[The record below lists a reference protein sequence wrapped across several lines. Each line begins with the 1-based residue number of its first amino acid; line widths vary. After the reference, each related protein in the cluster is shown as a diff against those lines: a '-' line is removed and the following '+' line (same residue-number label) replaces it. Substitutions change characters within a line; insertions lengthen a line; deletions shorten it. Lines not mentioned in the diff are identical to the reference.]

1 MNERKKCDLNENENE
16 NENDVLDL
24 PSLEIVTFG
33 EGSFQKCHVAV
44 FESM

>member
-1 MNERKKCDLNENENE
+1 MKRKKCDLNE

-33 EGSFQKCHVAV
+33 ICSFSDCHLAV
-44 FESM
+44 FESML

>member
-1 MNERKKCDLNENENE
+1 MNERMKCDLNE

-33 EGSFQKCHVAV
+33 HYSFRYCHIAV

>member
-1 MNERKKCDLNENENE
+1 MKRKKERKKCDLNE

-24 PSLEIVTFG
+24 PSLEIVTF
-33 EGSFQKCHVAV
+33 ERLSFAYCHVAV

>member
-1 MNERKKCDLNENENE
+1 MKRMKCDLNE

-33 EGSFQKCHVAV
+33 VCSFTNCHVAE

>member
-1 MNERKKCDLNENENE
+1 MKYDLNENENENE

-33 EGSFQKCHVAV
+33 GWSFTNCHVAE

>member
-1 MNERKKCDLNENENE
+1 MNEMKCDLNE

>member
-1 MNERKKCDLNENENE
+1 MKRKNEKKCDLNE

-24 PSLEIVTFG
+24 PSLEIVTFE
-33 EGSFQKCHVAV
+33 EGSFNCCHVAV

>member
-1 MNERKKCDLNENENE
+1 MNERMKCDL

-33 EGSFQKCHVAV
+33 GWSFTKCHLAV

>member
-1 MNERKKCDLNENENE
+1 MSEKKERKKCDLNE

-24 PSLEIVTFG
+24 PSLEIVTF
-33 EGSFQKCHVAV
+33 EGDSFRYCHIAV

>member
-1 MNERKKCDLNENENE
+1 MSEKKERMKCDLNE

-24 PSLEIVTFG
+24 PSLEIVTF
-33 EGSFQKCHVAV
+33 EGYSFSDCHLAV

>member
-1 MNERKKCDLNENENE
+1 MSGKKRKKCDLNE

-33 EGSFQKCHVAV
+33 EASFAWSHIAV
-44 FESM
+44 FESML

>member
-1 MNERKKCDLNENENE
+1 MKERMKCDLNE

-24 PSLEIVTFG
+24 PSLEIV
-33 EGSFQKCHVAV
+33 SFEVSSFRLCHLAV

>member
-1 MNERKKCDLNENENE
+1 MSEKREGKKCDLND

-33 EGSFQKCHVAV
+33 GRSFAKCHVAV
-44 FESM
+44 FESMR

>member
-1 MNERKKCDLNENENE
+1 MKRNERKNEKKCDL

-24 PSLEIVTFG
+24 PSLEIVTF
-33 EGSFQKCHVAV
+33 EACSFSDCHMVE